1 MKPRCPTCDGA
12 VAYEE
17 GGNYVCM
24 MGGHR
29 WPINGTK
36 PLTINEITGRL
47 RMEKSPSGKTGICL
61 NCGRSQHIA
70 GADGLC
76 GTCHRAVKGLVHG
89 TPEFF
94 SALAAAKTRLTDQN
108 HKRKMQDLKS
118 FEKVEKTTEKIKATA
133 RGNRLTKTTARNNE
147 YIKYLKECGEQ
158 GILPVNRLV
167 YFERE
172 NNKKKNITDQICGY
186 SVLDDSVMKKITIMR
201 DYHQSEADK
210 LNKVIEILQA

>member
-1 MKPRCPTCDGA
+1 MCGTDWS
-12 VAYEE
+12 V
-17 GGNYVCM
+17 
-24 MGGHR
+24 
-29 WPINGTK
+29 NGQK
-36 PLTINEITGRL
+36 PLTINQITGRE
-47 RMEKSPSGKTGICL
+47 RMAVTEKSVSGKKGTCL
-61 NCGRSQHIA
+61 NCERSKYIA

-76 GTCHRAVKGLVHG
+76 GTCHNAVKGLVYG
-89 TPEFF
+89 TPEYTA
-94 SALAAAKTRLTDQN
+94 ALAAAKTRLTDQN

-133 RGNRLTKTTARNNE
+133 RGNRLTMGMARNHE

-158 GILPVNRLV
+158 GITPVSRLL
-167 YFERE
+167 YFKRE
-172 NNKKKNITDQICGY
+172 NNKKKNIADQICGY